1 MRTTI
6 KPFAQWTLFLSL
18 MTVGMFAFLVMGG
31 EENPES
37 PMSLTCFVMAKTIA
51 LAVFVLV
58 FFACKYLYRKGVFPE
73 WVDRC
78 ANEED

>member
-1 MRTTI
+1 MKTTI

-18 MTVGMFAFLVMGG
+18 MTVGMISFLVMAG
-31 EENPES
+31 EESPEN
-37 PMSLTCFVMAKTIA
+37 PMSLTRFVLTKTIA
-51 LAVFVLV
+51 LAVFALV
-58 FFACKYLYRKGVFPE
+58 FFACKYFYRKGMFPE